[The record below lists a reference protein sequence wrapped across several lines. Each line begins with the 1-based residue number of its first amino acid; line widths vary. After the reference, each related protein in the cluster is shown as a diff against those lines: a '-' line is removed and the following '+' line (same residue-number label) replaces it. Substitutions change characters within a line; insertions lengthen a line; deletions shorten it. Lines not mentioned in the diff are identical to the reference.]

1 MPLFEYQATMA
12 SGVISSG
19 TVNAANRMTALEMI
33 RAMKLTPVSLHEQ
46 RIKSGSRRGVPT
58 AQLLNVYNGLADLLD
73 SGVPLLKAIDLVASQ
88 TQHNVLKQTL
98 ITVRDDVA
106 DGKPLAMAM
115 RGHADLFGRL
125 EIGLVAVG
133 EEGGFLQQ
141 SLSRVAEMKERQDQL
156 RSRLMNSMAYPAFL
170 MLMGLA
176 VTIGMFWFFVPVF
189 EPMFE
194 RLREAGELPLV
205 TQFVL
210 ASSLWTKSWGIVI
223 GLVLVALVMAVN
235 EWTRSATGAEHWD
248 RFKLQSRGAGP
259 IVRDLTLSQFF
270 HLFGMLLNN
279 GVPLLRALDLA
290 GEAVQNRFF
299 NRQFARV
306 MPTSWPAEHSRPP

>member
-1 MPLFEYQATMA
+1 MPMFEYRATMA
-12 SGVISSG
+12 SGVMSSG

-46 RIKSGSRRGVPT
+46 LTKSGSRRAIPA

-73 SGVPLLKAIDLVASQ
+73 SGVPLLKAIDLIASQ
-88 TQHNVLKQTL
+88 TQHDTLKQTL

-115 RGHADLFGRL
+115 RSHADVFGRL

-176 VTIGMFWFFVPVF
+176 VTIGMFWFF
-189 EPMFE
+189 
-194 RLREAGELPLV
+194 RAGV
-205 TQFVL
+205 
-210 ASSLWTKSWGIVI
+210 
-223 GLVLVALVMAVN
+223 
-235 EWTRSATGAEHWD
+235 
-248 RFKLQSRGAGP
+248 
-259 IVRDLTLSQFF
+259 
-270 HLFGMLLNN
+270 
-279 GVPLLRALDLA
+279 
-290 GEAVQNRFF
+290 
-299 NRQFARV
+299 
-306 MPTSWPAEHSRPP
+306 